1 MGVMKAMKAQPK
13 KVMKAMKKQPS
24 TTPAKG
30 KAKAKARPLK
40 KGQLEK
46 LGTMSLKD
54 KIKKISEDHSDEV
67 EAALVLKE
75 SMTPEEKTRTWN
87 RHNKQINKPGNEDA
101 LAKFQSANRKEKGL
115 LTALWLM
122 RQDAP
127 KFCTVAK
134 EATMET
140 TLEKEEKWMSEKEA
154 YDKWGETDL
163 NKHIE
168 TGRVIWTENC
178 GVFEYQDTQAYTKRH
193 KGSKRNSWQVAQE
206 YEQAED
212 ELQGWDEMMETDLQQ
227 LVNELIP
234 GKGRGKGSTPGR
246 GKGSRKG
253 KGKGR
258 RSKEKEMEE
267 EEDEEED
274 DIGKALG
281 KLKKTRDL
289 LVHTS
294 ANYEEALEKVK
305 KMNYLGKQA
314 LKEKE
319 ATFKALNDS
328 MQKVKNTLVKGDKNK
343 IEKVKALLVDSVKAV
358 NEAREEAKELVQIT
372 LKTHSKA
379 ASSKK

>member
-206 YEQAED
+206 YEQAEY
-212 ELQGWDEMMETDLQQ
+212 
-227 LVNELIP
+227 
-234 GKGRGKGSTPGR
+234 
-246 GKGSRKG
+246 
-253 KGKGR
+253 
-258 RSKEKEMEE
+258 
-267 EEDEEED
+267 
-274 DIGKALG
+274 A
-281 KLKKTRDL
+281 
-289 LVHTS
+289 
-294 ANYEEALEKVK
+294 
-305 KMNYLGKQA
+305 
-314 LKEKE
+314 
-319 ATFKALNDS
+319 
-328 MQKVKNTLVKGDKNK
+328 
-343 IEKVKALLVDSVKAV
+343 
-358 NEAREEAKELVQIT
+358 T
-372 LKTHSKA
+372 LKSPTRQREGNGGGGR
-379 ASSKK
+379 